1 MNPYADLD
9 AVAVL
14 AAAQDGVRRRRETG
28 RDELL
33 IAAQW
38 AVLHGES
45 IRERDPMTTPGG
57 DGTPGVR
64 EYALPELA
72 IATQVHTMTVR
83 HQVADALDLVH
94 RLPLTWRRVL
104 DLECEPWVARR
115 VAALS
120 RAVPL
125 ASVAI
130 VDRAVA
136 AAIAGHTPS
145 TVFEIA
151 AAKIL
156 EADPDAAAMARE
168 HAARERYV
176 RLSRA
181 DEQGYRHVIA
191 KVTAGDAAWV
201 DAMVERVADILAL
214 TLGGEHN
221 HDELRSLAFGWLA
234 RPAELLELLL
244 THTEEALDDEPR
256 DDDARPAWATDRLDR
271 IIGRLSAMSVT
282 QLKALRGAGATLF
295 VHLDA
300 SALLDQHGVAPSRG
314 DRPGPRTC
322 PGRSGRARRHPT
334 PAPCSTSTP
343 TPGSTGTSTRPTQG
357 PHLAPHRRR
366 HVPLREPDRH
376 PQQRRLRPHQP
387 LPRERPTRADQHHQQ
402 PAAQTDTSP
411 MENVRRLPRP
421 RGRPRPASCGKPP
434 TASAPSST
442 TKAPTYSPHA
452 KPGSCSPHPTKSTST
467 SPDPLSRLPT
477 TTRAGDPRPRYA
489 RGRRPP
495 GSP

>member
-1 MNPYADLD
+1 MNSYADLD

-14 AAAQDGVRRRRETG
+14 AAAQDGVRRRREAG

-33 IAAQW
+33 IALQW

-45 IRERDPMTTPGG
+45 IRERDPLTTPGG
-57 DGTPGVR
+57 EGTPGVR

-104 DLECEPWVARR
+104 DLECEPWIARR

-120 RAVPL
+120 RAVPR
-125 ASVAI
+125 STIAI

-151 AAKIL
+151 AAKVL

-181 DEQGYRHVIA
+181 DEQGFRHVIA

-201 DAMVERVADILAL
+201 DAMVARVADILAL

-221 HDELRSLAFGWLA
+221 HDELRSMAFGWLA

-244 THTEEALDDEPR
+244 THTEEAVDDEPL
-256 DDDARPAWATDRLDR
+256 DDAARPAWATDRLDQ
-271 IIGRLSAMSVT
+271 IIGRLSAMSIT
-282 QLKALRGAGATLF
+282 QLKALRGAGATVF

-300 SALLDQHGVAPSRG
+300 SALLDQHGVARVEAIGPVLVRALADLVGHADIRLQPVLDLHAGTRVDRYEHPDQVKDHTWLLTGG
-314 DRPGPRTC
+314 DTFPYTNRSAT
-322 PGRSGRARRHPT
+322 RSGVDFDHISPYREGGPPGQTSTTNAQPLRRTHHRWKTFGGYRARPAGAGRILWQT
-334 PAPCSTSTP
+334 PHGLCALVDHQ
-343 TPGSTGTSTRPTQG
+343 GT
-357 PHLAPHRRR
+357 HL
-366 HVPLREPDRH
+366 LT
-376 PQQRRLRPHQP
+376 PHQ
-387 LPRERPTRADQHHQQ
+387 TRIMLTAPDGIDLYVTG
-402 PAAQTDTSP
+402 PAATLADDY
-411 MENVRRLPRP
+411 R
-421 RGRPRPASCGKPP
+421 
-434 TASAPSST
+434 
-442 TKAPTYSPHA
+442 H
-452 KPGSCSPHPTKSTST
+452 
-467 SPDPLSRLPT
+467 
-477 TTRAGDPRPRYA
+477 
-489 RGRRPP
+489 
-495 GSP
+495 